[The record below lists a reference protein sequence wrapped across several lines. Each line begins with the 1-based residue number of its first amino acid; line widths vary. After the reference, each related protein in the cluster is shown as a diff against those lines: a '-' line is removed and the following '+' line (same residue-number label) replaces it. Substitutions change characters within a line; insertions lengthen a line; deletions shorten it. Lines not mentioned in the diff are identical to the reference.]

1 MEGRTRQNA
10 SKERKGMEERERERE
25 REREKERER
34 KMINR

>member
-25 REREKERER
+25 REKERER